1 MDAAD
6 LRVFDAVART
16 GSMSRAAQ
24 ALNTA
29 QSNVTARIR
38 ALETEVGATLFER
51 TSRGVTLTAAGH
63 RLLPFAARVALV
75 LDDARRAVADDGTP
89 TGTLVIGSLETTA
102 ALRLSPVLAAFA
114 ATYPA
119 VDLSLRT
126 GTSCELIEQV
136 LARKVD
142 GAFVCGPVNHPDL
155 KAETFVR
162 EELAILTAPGVV
174 AWDDVAGKP
183 GLKLLVLRAGC
194 TYRLHLESLLARRG
208 IVGFRHQEFGTLE
221 AIISCVG
228 AGIGITLLP
237 RALVGRVWE
246 RGRVRVHPLPNG
258 EGVVDTVFIQHR
270 GAFVPSALGAFLEL
284 ARPKMAQ
291 IAAAE

>member
-24 ALNTA
+24 ALNTV

-102 ALRLSPVLAAFA
+102 ALRLSPVLG
-114 ATYPA
+114 
-119 VDLSLRT
+119 VRGDLSGGRLRRCAPASPASHRA
-126 GTSCELIEQV
+126 GAGPQ
-136 LARKVD
+136 VD

-155 KAETFVR
+155 KETFVR
-162 EELAILTAPGVV
+162 EEPAILTAPG
-174 AWDDVAGKP
+174 
-183 GLKLLVLRAGC
+183 C
-194 TYRLHLESLLARRG
+194 RLG
-208 IVGFRHQEFGTLE
+208 
-221 AIISCVG
+221 
-228 AGIGITLLP
+228 
-237 RALVGRVWE
+237 
-246 RGRVRVHPLPNG
+246 
-258 EGVVDTVFIQHR
+258 
-270 GAFVPSALGAFLEL
+270 
-284 ARPKMAQ
+284 
-291 IAAAE
+291 